1 MYAGFCQGFI
11 INTFFF
17 TYTVTIMLSAYIGIY
32 QDDNIFYCNCGQVS
46 DFCGQ
51 LDLAYE
57 LKCELRDT
65 LWFKTGNTLFI

>member
-1 MYAGFCQGFI
+1 MMFM
-11 INTFFF
+11 
-17 TYTVTIMLSAYIGIY
+17 IMLSAYIGIY
-32 QDDNIFYCNCGQVS
+32 QDDNIIYCNCGQVS

-65 LWFKTGNTLFI
+65 FWFKTGKALFI